1 MGVTPG
7 LVKGPD
13 MNANILDVLMYLFE
27 NYFEEEVILGPDQ
40 DMVKN
45 DLMEE
50 GFSEN
55 IIHKAFMW
63 LEGLAP
69 REDEEGED
77 LLEGPRA
84 SSLRHYSKE
93 EEERLNL
100 EARGFLL
107 FIEQLG
113 ILDPVSRELV
123 IDQLVAL
130 ESDEIDMDQVKWVV
144 QMVLF
149 NQPGRE
155 AAFSRMENLIFSESL
170 GQMH

>member
-1 MGVTPG
+1 
-7 LVKGPD
+7 
-13 MNANILDVLMYLFE
+13 MNANILDVLMFLFE
-27 NYFEEEVILGPDQ
+27 HYFEEEVVLGPDQ
-40 DMVKN
+40 DNVKK

-55 IIHKAFMW
+55 VIQKAFSW

-69 REDEEGED
+69 RDEDEGDEPLVG
-77 LLEGPRA
+77 LRA
-84 SSLRHYSKE
+84 SSVRHYSRE
-93 EEERLNL
+93 EEERLDL

-107 FIEQLG
+107 FLEQLG
-113 ILDPVSRELV
+113 ILDPMSRELV
-123 IDQLVAL
+123 IEQLVAL

-155 AAFSRMENLIFSESL
+155 AAFSRMENLIFSEAL
-170 GQMH
+170 GQVH